1 VERWH
6 AIRLPL
12 SIMIKYG
19 ELYKNNPW
27 RNIQKCILLGEWYII
42 VQMIKEFEDACPKG
56 VGSSGS

>member
-1 VERWH
+1 
-6 AIRLPL
+6 
-12 SIMIKYG
+12 MIKYG